1 MWTRRGEAGGGYS
14 EKDEKGMG
22 REESNRNQNDMD
34 RGMGRAY
41 RDRKEMKRRIERK
54 ENYNAVD
61 CEVTER
67 MKKG

>member
-1 MWTRRGEAGGGYS
+1 
-14 EKDEKGMG
+14 MG